1 MSVSFVGF
9 PARGGLAGDEPT
21 IPVLFKR
28 SAGFGLLELVL
39 LLCVAAVLVTLMGR
53 GLLYY
58 EERAERAAVELLL
71 EQMRKGLQIQ
81 MTELIFSNRQ
91 AQVAELEKTN
101 PMKWLEVPP
110 ANFAG
115 DYPAKPR
122 PGKWYYEPQQ
132 HQIVYVPDNN
142 AYLKAGEATLKELR
156 FAVVVPMVS
165 DPATGGKTP
174 SGVGL
179 KPLRPYQW
187 F

>member
-91 AQVAELEKTN
+91 AQVADLEKTN
-101 PMKWLEVPP
+101 PMKWLESLP
-110 ANFAG
+110 ANYAG
-115 DYPAKPR
+115 DYPVKPR
-122 PGKWYYEPQQ
+122 LGKWYYEPQQ
-132 HQIVYVPDNN
+132 HQIVYVADNN
-142 AYLKAGEATLKELR
+142 AYLKASEATLKELR

-179 KPLRPYQW
+179 KPLRQYRW

>member
-1 MSVSFVGF
+1 MSALPLGV
-9 PARGGLAGDEPT
+9 PARGSVGSEAPAVPGLVRRG
-21 IPVLFKR
+21 
-28 SAGFGLLELVL
+28 AGFGLLELVV
-39 LLCVAAVLVTLMGR
+39 LLCVAVVLATLLAR
-53 GLLYY
+53 GVLYY

-101 PMKWLEVPP
+101 PMKWLESPP

-156 FAVVVPMVS
+156 FAVVVPMLS

>member
-1 MSVSFVGF
+1 MSILPVRWRSPKGLVGDELTM
-9 PARGGLAGDEPT
+9 PGLAR
-21 IPVLFKR
+21 R
-28 SAGFGLLELVL
+28 SAGFGLLELVV
-39 LLCVAAVLVTLMGR
+39 LLCVAVVLATLLAR
-53 GLLYY
+53 GVLYY

-101 PMKWLEVPP
+101 PMKWLESPP
-110 ANFAG
+110 ANYAG

-122 PGKWYYEPQQ
+122 SGKWYYEPQQ

-156 FAVVVPMVS
+156 FAVVVPMLS